1 MVKLMHDDS
10 DFATAVLTHANSHV
24 LTDTQR
30 QSKKM
35 TKLLA
40 ALDLVQVGNIKLVET
55 PEPGGACMSV
65 FEIVG
70 WLAVGWG
77 WAGWL

>member
-1 MVKLMHDDS
+1 MPPLRHKK
-10 DFATAVLTHANSHV
+10 
-24 LTDTQR
+24 Q

-55 PEPGGACMSV
+55 PEPGGA
-65 FEIVG
+65 IVG
-70 WLAVGWG
+70 WLAVGGDGPGGFEERLGLCIWID
-77 WAGWL
+77 